1 MEEFEAIVI
10 KHNRILLDH
19 VVGLLN
25 NFRNEIIDAQTLSN
39 RDLVVKIG
47 ELETKITDLN
57 LTPVVNTKTKK
68 QKVGEIKEDATELP
82 ASEQHPTIV
91 KTNQTV
97 KTNPRTI
104 FKERCAADEKYLL
117 NYTSI
122 EKIEDYKAR
131 ADIKKKKGEAAKI
144 KAIADIVY
152 DDVKNNEELF
162 KRLSDDL
169 AK

>member
-25 NFRNEIIDAQTLSN
+25 NFRNEINDAQTLSN

-68 QKVGEIKEDATELP
+68 QRVGEIKEDATELP
-82 ASEQHPTIV
+82 TSEQHPTI
-91 KTNQTV
+91 V

-117 NYTSI
+117 NFTSV